1 MADPQRAHDVL
12 SALDDMGVRIA
23 IDDFGTGYSSLAYLA
38 RLPVD
43 QLKIDRGFIRDLDER
58 NNAVIVASII
68 ELARQLGLRTV
79 AEGVETARAA
89 SAMAAQ
95 RCDFAQGYLFSRPL
109 PATEFETWA
118 RTHLR
123 TERRRAPGGLRVRR

>member
-1 MADPQRAHDVL
+1 M
-12 SALDDMGVRIA
+12 
-23 IDDFGTGYSSLAYLA
+23 DDFGTGYSSLAYLA

-43 QLKIDRGFIRDLDER
+43 QLKIDRGFIRDLEER

-79 AEGVETARAA
+79 AEGVETPGAA

-109 PATEFETWA
+109 PAGEFETWA
-118 RTHLR
+118 RTHPRAGR
-123 TERRRAPGGLRVRR
+123 TTASRRLHARS